1 MVNCMKSFKDF
12 YKQYLYENRR
22 ILTVVNVIL
31 FVFLPLYA
39 GYMQI
44 WSYRMS
50 IQLAITNFIGIVT
63 VLFISL
69 SILVPI
75 YNFRFLYKKNHNELY
90 FSLPIQRKKLF
101 LYVFLSGFISLTF
114 SLIIHSFLVIL
125 LFRFHYVND
134 LIAYIFFLI
143 LSMLVF
149 YIISTA
155 ISVRSN
161 HIFDTIAIGAGY
173 LILPLALMSSLNFI
187 VYSMIQNTPVLLHLG
202 VNPNEIFFISESVY
216 MKFITPVMMV
226 ATCGGY
232 FYSKVLGGSAVFE
245 MGVLIYWVVIAA
257 ACFYLAYVSFEKRD
271 VEESQETTKTVLG
284 YPLLVNLFAF
294 CIVCMT
300 DSWFEYVLVFIVYML
315 AIFFA
320 NRKIKMSAKNVVT
333 FVVILIASI
342 GLRFSLQQV
351 DLMKQVEIIPTDADV
366 DIYINISGEDVTQ
379 WNDVELMN
387 GIEMH
392 ASRKNVETMRAFLE
406 DLLESKDLV
415 FMEDSDLNSYCSIN
429 FTSKNMYRYRQFKIT
444 KRGIEKLDDFAK
456 ENPGIGFEVY

>member
-1 MVNCMKSFKDF
+1 MVNGMRSFKDF

-22 ILTVVNVIL
+22 ILVVANVIL

-50 IQLAITNFIGIVT
+50 IQTAVTNLMGMINFAFIP
-63 VLFISL
+63 L

-101 LYVFLSGFISLTF
+101 MYVFVSGFISLIL
-114 SLIIHSFLVIL
+114 SLFAHSLFVLL
-125 LFRFHYVND
+125 LFRFQYAKD
-134 LIAYIFFLI
+134 LISFLFFMVLVMLI
-143 LSMLVF
+143 F
-149 YIISTA
+149 YIISAA

-187 VYSMIQNTPVLLHLG
+187 VYSMIQNTPRLMYLG
-202 VNPNEIFFISESVY
+202 VNSNEIFMISETVY

-226 ATCGGY
+226 ATCGEY

-245 MGVLIYWVVIAA
+245 MGVLIYWMLIGA
-257 ACFYLAYVSFEKRD
+257 ACFYLAYVSFVKRD

-294 CIVCMT
+294 CIICMT
-300 DSWFEYVLVFIVYML
+300 DSWFEYVLVFIVYIL

-320 NRKIKMSAKNVVT
+320 NRKIRIRAKNVIA
-333 FVVILIASI
+333 FGVILLASM

-351 DLMKQVEIIPTDADV
+351 DLMKQVEVIPTDADV
-366 DIYINISGEDVTQ
+366 DIYINISGEDVMQ

-392 ASRKNVETMRAFLE
+392 ASRKNVAAMSAFLE
-406 DLLESKDLV
+406 DLLESEDLV
-415 FMEDSDLNSYCSIN
+415 FIEDSDLNSYCSIN

-444 KRGIEKLDDFAK
+444 NRGIEKLQNFSK
-456 ENPGIGFEVY
+456 ENPGIGFEMY